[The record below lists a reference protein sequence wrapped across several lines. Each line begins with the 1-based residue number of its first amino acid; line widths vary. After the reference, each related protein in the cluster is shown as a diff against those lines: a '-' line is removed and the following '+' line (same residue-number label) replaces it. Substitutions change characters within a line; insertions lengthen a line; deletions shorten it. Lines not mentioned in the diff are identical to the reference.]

1 MRQLILDV
9 DTGVDDALALM
20 LAARHPGW
28 NLRAVT
34 CVAGNTSLEGV
45 VRNTLTVLEAVG
57 ATSVPVAAGAA
68 RPLLEEPRDAGH
80 VHGGDGLADLG
91 WVPSA
96 RKPEAIHAVELLRRE
111 ILASPEPVVLVP
123 LAPMTNI
130 ALLLRTYPEVAA
142 NIGQIVFMG
151 GSAAVGNASPVAEFN
166 VWHDP
171 EAAQIVIS
179 SGLPITMYGLDVF
192 YSVAIEAPDIELLRE
207 SDDAGCRLSG
217 HLLTH
222 LAKVNADDF
231 RLTSPGSA
239 GIGDAGVVCA
249 VIDPEGLVTHR
260 HRVEVSLSNP
270 LTRGQTVVDRR
281 TKASEATLAHGYLS
295 RDSIDVALGVDGRR
309 YASLFLDTIRSH
321 DGK

>member
-1 MRQLILDV
+1 MGQLILDV

-20 LAARHPGW
+20 LAARHPDW

-45 VRNTLTVLEAVG
+45 VRNTITVLDAVG

-68 RPLLEEPRDAGH
+68 RPLLGEPHDAGH
-80 VHGGDGLADLG
+80 VHGSDGLADLG
-91 WVPSA
+91 WPPSTRA
-96 RKPEAIHAVELLRRE
+96 PAAIHAVELLRRE
-111 ILASPEPVVLVP
+111 ILASPEPVTLVP

-130 ALLLRTYPEVAA
+130 ALLLRTYPEVAT
-142 NIGQIVFMG
+142 NIGRIVFMG
-151 GSAAVGNASPVAEFN
+151 GSASAGNASPVAEFN

-192 YSVAIEAPDIELLRE
+192 YSAAVEAPDIRLLLE
-207 SDDAGCRLSG
+207 ADDAGCRLSG
-217 HLLTH
+217 QLLSH
-222 LAKVNADDF
+222 LARVNGDDF

-239 GIGDAGVVCA
+239 GLGDAGAVCA
-249 VIDPEGLVTHR
+249 VIDPEGLTTSR
-260 HRVEVSLSNP
+260 LRVEVSLSTP
-270 LTRGQTVVDRR
+270 LTRGQTVVDHR
-281 TKASEATLAHGYLS
+281 TKASETTLPHGYLS
-295 RDSIDVALGVDGRR
+295 QDSIEVALDVDGPR

-321 DGK
+321 DGN